1 MCESRKPKLPNYDSP
16 SELKS
21 FLDFSGLGM
30 QKKFGQ
36 NFLTDRNTRNAL
48 LSFLKIKE
56 GTRVW
61 EVGAGLGAMTEL
73 LLQRGANLTAFE
85 IDKGFSKLLK
95 FFFTGQN
102 KFRLV
107 EGDVQKTWKVE
118 IKERGKPEIF
128 FGNLPYNIALDLISS
143 IIEQEV
149 IFDSMLITVQKEA
162 AERIIAKPGNK
173 NYTVL
178 SVLCSVFYEYKIV
191 KTIPA
196 SSFWPKPNVESA
208 AVLFTPKKD
217 FPAGRDFILFVKTVK
232 ALFSSRRKTVKNNL
246 SAWLKSNGFTCTAEE
261 ILKTCGLN
269 ENLRAENLSLYDFLS
284 LSNIIAKTRTE
295 GFAKAEY

>member
-107 EGDVQKTWKVE
+107 EGDVQKTWKLE
-118 IKERGKPEIF
+118 IKEKGKPEIF

-178 SVLCSVFYEYKIV
+178 SVLCSIFYECKIV

-208 AVLFTPKKD
+208 AVLFTPKKE
-217 FPAGRDFILFVKTVK
+217 FPAGRDFIFFVKTVK

-261 ILKTCGLN
+261 VLKTCGLN